1 MSWADRAIG
10 LTRSLAI
17 YYAIPFRQRRLRA
30 LYSTLVG
37 PGDLVFDVGAHLGNR
52 ARAFAALGCRVVALE
67 PQPHI
72 AAALRRFVGGDSLIQ
87 VVERAVAGVPGRAT
101 LSISERTPTVS
112 TLAADWRD
120 ARSREPD
127 FGDVSWND
135 AVEVEVTT
143 LDALIEEFGRPAFVK
158 IDVEGGELDVLQGLS
173 TPVPALSFEFLPR
186 ALDAAQACVAR
197 VQALGPYRFN
207 WSLAESSVLV
217 LPRWVSG
224 PALLEALGCE
234 PLSRHGDIYA
244 RADEA
249 NEAK

>member
-1 MSWADRAIG
+1 MSWADRTIG
-10 LTRSLAI
+10 LARSLAI

-30 LYSTLVG
+30 LYRPFVG

-72 AAALRRFVGGDSLIQ
+72 AAALRRFVGGDARIR
-87 VVERAVAGVPGRAT
+87 VVERAVAATPGHAT

-135 AVEVEVTT
+135 AVDVEVTT

-158 IDVEGGELDVLQGLS
+158 VDVEGGELSVLQGLS

-197 VQALGPYRFN
+197 VQAIGRYQFN

-224 PALLEALGCE
+224 PALLEALGSE
-234 PLSRHGDIYA
+234 PPSRHGDIYA
-244 RADEA
+244 RMDESV
-249 NEAK
+249 